1 MKILH
6 IINTLE
12 VGGAERLL
20 VDSLPIVKQLGHDVR
35 VLELFAADSDFER
48 QLRNAGVQ
56 VEALHMHAYN
66 PMLIFAL
73 RKHMQWADVVHTHL
87 FPSQYWAALAR
98 NKKTDCVLV
107 TTEHSTSNTRARY
120 KLTTLADKCIYSMY
134 DGIIC
139 ISDAT
144 LQFMCTRT
152 PQSVEMTV
160 VENGIVIPDA
170 STTNGSDTKEGC
182 DIYEGWRADDFIML
196 QVARLSEQ
204 KNQDCVI
211 RALTLLPDNIHA
223 VFVGYG
229 PRLDTCRQLAER
241 LNVSHRTHFLGKRGD
256 IGSLWQKADIGVM
269 SSHWEGFGLAAVEGM
284 AQGKPVLAS
293 NVPGLAEVV
302 EIGDLLFTP
311 DNEQE
316 LADKVLKLYND
327 PALRLKLAEMCR
339 TQASKYDIRN
349 MATRYL
355 EFYKKLLERK

>member
-20 VDSLPIVKQLGHDVR
+20 VDSLPIVKQQGHDVR
-35 VLELFAADSDFER
+35 VLELFSADSDFER

-56 VEALHMHAYN
+56 VETLNMHAYN
-66 PMLIFAL
+66 PMLVFAL

-144 LQFMCTRT
+144 LQFMRTRT
-152 PQSVEMTV
+152 PQSVAMTV

-170 STTNGSDTKEGC
+170 PTTSNASTTKEC
-182 DIYEGWRADDFIML
+182 DIYDGWRTDDFIML

-211 RALTLLPDNIHA
+211 RALPLLPDNIHA

-241 LNVSHRTHFLGKRGD
+241 LNVSQRTHFLGKRGD
-256 IGSLWQKADIGVM
+256 ISSLWQKADIGVM

-327 PALRLKLAEMCR
+327 PALRQKLAEMCR